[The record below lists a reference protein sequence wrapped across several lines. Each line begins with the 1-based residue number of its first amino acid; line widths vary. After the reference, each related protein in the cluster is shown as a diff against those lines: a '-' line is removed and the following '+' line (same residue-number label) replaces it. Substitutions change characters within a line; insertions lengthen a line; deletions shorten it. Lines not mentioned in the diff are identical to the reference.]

1 MRKLLLFLLMG
12 STVWLTASWQRTAQ
26 ANTTQETTTCP
37 HMAEAEPYDVIVF
50 GDEVPGVMT
59 ALKVSRE
66 LRERRHSNRVALI
79 TESNTD
85 HGIGGHLTR
94 GGLAYLDRN
103 QVPTE
108 LQSRYGTFGT
118 PNHLYQEF
126 LSFGRV
132 NTIALDAATTT
143 QNFSTQ
149 LDRSGVTVIDNA
161 ELSEVHSAG
170 STLCALTAGG
180 QTYSAAQFV
189 DASQSG
195 ELAAA
200 SGIEMMQGLEALGFP
215 DSSLSMGLV
224 LDVYGIS
231 IERFKAIEAELI
243 TRFLN
248 PADAQAQYWLSVA
261 SGGDEAQQAE
271 MLRTLTDYN
280 GQPRLLHQATVDSA
294 DVRSLAFSIAIHGQ
308 LGYTYD
314 LNANGFLFDR
324 ANIAVLPDRL
334 SLNALLFYADAA
346 TAQTLSR
353 EGARPTP
360 EMNSVAVAIADL
372 FKDFGAAHIEI
383 MNELYIRNT
392 GQIANPID
400 ELSATLMAAGGLPR
414 SEAIGTFGYHLDDR
428 GGIEGLD
435 AEVNDSVFR
444 LYNLD
449 QMPIFNYG
457 FRHTLPQEA
466 DNLAV
471 LGPASGFG
479 GLGATAGRIVEFNV
493 GVGEGLAIAIAQ
505 SISQDIPLHSITN
518 ADVRSAMGYT
528 PAIYGYE
535 TDSFQAIT
543 SLEQRFR
550 RFNYENDYIA
560 QAESFFADG
569 DYAEADRVLSRAL
582 ILNPQNAEALYLRGN
597 NLLQMEAFDLALTNY
612 TEAVRIDPSLAE
624 SEAAPYII
632 RGVEQAESGNRAEAL
647 AHFEEA
653 VAFYQLKAQQ

>member
-1 MRKLLLFLLMG
+1 MKKLLLLLLMS
-12 STVWLTASWQRTAQ
+12 STVWLGNSWKTAAQ
-26 ANTTQETTTCP
+26 ANTSDETTTCP
-37 HMAEAEPYDVIVF
+37 QMSGALPYDVIVF

-66 LRERRHSNRVALI
+66 LQSHRHSNRVALI

-85 HGIGGHLTR
+85 NGIGGHLVR

-103 QVPTE
+103 QVPAD

-126 LSFGRV
+126 LSLGRV
-132 NTIALDAATTT
+132 NTIALDAVITTN
-143 QNFSTQ
+143 NFSTQ
-149 LDRSGVTVIDNA
+149 LSRTGVTVIDNA
-161 ELSEVHSAG
+161 ELMEVHSAG
-170 STLCALTAGG
+170 NTLCALTAGG
-180 QTYSAAQFV
+180 QTYSAEQFI

-200 SGIEMMQGLEALGFP
+200 SGVEMMQGLEALGFP

-224 LDVYGIS
+224 LDVHGLS

-243 TRFLN
+243 SRFLN

-261 SGGDEAQQAE
+261 SGGNEAQQAE
-271 MLRTLTDYN
+271 MVRTLTDYN

-308 LGYTYD
+308 LGSTYD

-353 EGARPTP
+353 EGSTPTA
-360 EMNSVAVAIADL
+360 EMYSTATAIADL
-372 FKDFGAAHIEI
+372 FENFGATRVEI
-383 MNELYIRNT
+383 MDELYIRNT
-392 GQIANPID
+392 GQIANPVD
-400 ELSATLMAAGGLPR
+400 ELSATLMAAGGLPD

-466 DNLAV
+466 ENLAV

-493 GVGEGLAIAIAQ
+493 GVGEGLAIAIAH
-505 SISQDIPLHSITN
+505 SLSQGQPLHSITN

-535 TDSFQAIT
+535 TESFRAIT

-560 QAESFFADG
+560 QAETFFADG
-569 DYAEADRVLSRAL
+569 NYAEADRTLSRAL
-582 ILNPQNAEALYLRGN
+582 TLNPQNAQALYLRGN
-597 NLLQMEAFDLALTNY
+597 SLLQMEDFDLALSNY
-612 TEAVRIDPSLAE
+612 TEAIRIDPSLAE
-624 SEAAPYII
+624 SQAAAYVI
-632 RGVEQAESGNRAEAL
+632 RGVEHAESGNREEAL
-647 AHFEEA
+647 AHFEESI
-653 VAFYQLKAQQ
+653 AFYQLKAQQ

>member
-1 MRKLLLFLLMG
+1 MS
-12 STVWLTASWQRTAQ
+12 STVWLGASWLKTAK
-26 ANTTQETTTCP
+26 ANTAHETTTCP
-37 HMAEAEPYDVIVF
+37 DIAGATPYDVIVF

-59 ALKVSRE
+59 ALQVSRE
-66 LRERRHSNRVALI
+66 LRSHNHSNRVALI

-85 HGIGGHLTR
+85 NGIGGHLVR
-94 GGLAYLDRN
+94 GGLSYLDRN
-103 QVPTE
+103 QVPAN
-108 LQSRYGTFGT
+108 LQARYGTFGT
-118 PNHLYQEF
+118 PNQLYQEF
-126 LSFGRV
+126 LRMGRV
-132 NTIALDAATTT
+132 YTIALHTDAVT

-149 LDRSGVTVIDNA
+149 LNRAGVTVVDNS
-161 ELSEVHSAG
+161 ELTEVHSTG
-170 STLCALTAGG
+170 SRLCALTAGG
-180 QTYSAAQFV
+180 QTYSAEQFI
-189 DASQSG
+189 DATQSG

-224 LDVYGIS
+224 LDVHGMS
-231 IERFKAIEAELI
+231 IERFKAIEAEL
-243 TRFLN
+243 TERFLN

-261 SGGDEAQQAE
+261 SGGDESQQAD
-271 MLRTLTDYN
+271 MLRSLTDYH
-280 GQPRLLHQATVDSA
+280 GQPKLLHQATADSA

-308 LGYTYD
+308 LGYSYD

-334 SLNALLFYADAA
+334 SFNALLFHADAA
-346 TAQTLSR
+346 TAQRLSR

-360 EMNSVAVAIADL
+360 EMRNIATNIAEL
-372 FKDFGAAHIEI
+372 FANYGATHVEI
-383 MNELYIRNT
+383 MDELYIRNT
-392 GQIANPID
+392 GQIANPVD
-400 ELSATLMAAGGLPR
+400 ELSATLMAAGGLP
-414 SEAIGTFGYHLDDR
+414 EAEALGTFGYHLDDR

-435 AEVNDSVFR
+435 DEVNDSVFR

-449 QMPIFNYG
+449 QKPVFNYG
-457 FRHTLPQEA
+457 FRHTLPQEVE
-466 DNLAV
+466 NLAV

-505 SISQDIPLHSITN
+505 SISQDIPLRNITN

-560 QAESFFADG
+560 QAESFFAAG
-569 DYAEADRVLSRAL
+569 NYAEADRALSRAL

-624 SEAAPYII
+624 SEAATYII